1 MEALLGTT
9 LLHGTAQVATSS
21 LQGGVVALYFSAG
34 WCPPCKGFTPQF
46 RKVYEHAKS
55 KNRAFDVVFVSGD
68 RDETSFREYFG
79 KMPWHALPFAD
90 RQRQQQL
97 SAKFGIRG
105 IPSVVLLSSSGQLLD
120 ASARGKVME
129 SGFVLSLPRCI
140 DLASAA
146 LSEPSGAVQL
156 QLRYK
161 GCEYD
166 IECEPSEGWEMLR
179 MQIYSMI
186 DVPSEQLKLFGL
198 GLDKGQLDESI
209 SLPQALARGIAAQKN
224 SGLQLAKV
232 PLEGR
237 RASSSH
243 DDDKPGQRHHTG
255 TLDSA
260 SAWCSKRD
268 DCSPWYQLDL
278 GEVGNVAGVVLASR
292 ADCGQWVTRFRVEL
306 ADSEDG
312 PWTSADDGREFDGP
326 GYALPV
332 RAVFQNGS
340 QLARFVRILPLSHR
354 NHCSLRADLLLA
366 TGEPDKPPVIVAL
379 GNFSEGDPFESET
392 PEVPMD
398 AMMEEQHL
406 AMLQAK
412 LSSLPPKLQNQVG
425 SLATVQGYEMK
436 PLQRQA
442 LDEIPVLAL
451 DAAVDP
457 SESYEIS
464 FMRMAAFAT
473 LAFVFGGA
481 IGANFASVSEDGSM
495 LRQFAGIRFGSRSAM
510 KTRMQDF
517 ARQELL
523 FQYHSPPSAFPSD
536 KLRSGAACAL
546 LVVGGLWL
554 LRVAT
559 GHLEFWA
566 ASVDSLLS
574 LKSVAAG
581 SPLLAAG
588 CGAGAGALHTLSGP
602 DHLAALAP
610 LALRVRKGPGA
621 AFRTG
626 MFWGSGHVA
635 GQLLLGSGL
644 LLLSRS
650 LPRFQLGLAG
660 LAEQLASLAVGFVL
674 MTIGALGIK
683 ESRDWDEDQNQR
695 SVQTSFSWKTF
706 GTGMLSGM
714 RLGSR
719 S

>member
-46 RKVYEHAKS
+46 RKVYERAKS
-55 KNRAFDVVFVSGD
+55 KNRALDVVFVSSD
-68 RDETSFREYFG
+68 RDETSFREYFA

-97 SAKFGIRG
+97 SASFGIRG
-105 IPSVVLLSSSGQLLD
+105 IPAVVLLNSSGQLLD

-129 SGFVLSLPRCI
+129 PGFVLSLPRSI

-146 LSEPSGAVQL
+146 LPEPSGAMQL

-198 GLDKGQLDESI
+198 GLDKGQLDESVP
-209 SLPQALARGIAAQKN
+209 LPRALARGIAAQKN

-232 PLEGR
+232 PLEAR

-260 SAWCSKRD
+260 SAWCSKRE

-278 GEVGNVAGVVLASR
+278 GEVGNVAGVLLAAR

-312 PWTSADDGREFDGP
+312 PWSAADDGREFDGP
-326 GYALPV
+326 SYAFPV
-332 RAVFQNGS
+332 RAVFENGS

-354 NHCSLRADLLLA
+354 NHCSLRADVLLA

-379 GNFSEGDPFESET
+379 GNFSAGDPFESET

-398 AMMEEQHL
+398 AMMQEQHL

-436 PLQRQA
+436 SLQRQA
-442 LDEIPVLAL
+442 LDEIPVLGI
-451 DAAVDP
+451 DAAANP

-464 FMRMAAFAT
+464 FMRMCRA
-473 LAFVFGGA
+473 
-481 IGANFASVSEDGSM
+481 
-495 LRQFAGIRFGSRSAM
+495 
-510 KTRMQDF
+510 
-517 ARQELL
+517 
-523 FQYHSPPSAFPSD
+523 
-536 KLRSGAACAL
+536 
-546 LVVGGLWL
+546 
-554 LRVAT
+554 
-559 GHLEFWA
+559 
-566 ASVDSLLS
+566 
-574 LKSVAAG
+574 
-581 SPLLAAG
+581 
-588 CGAGAGALHTLSGP
+588 
-602 DHLAALAP
+602 
-610 LALRVRKGPGA
+610 
-621 AFRTG
+621 
-626 MFWGSGHVA
+626 
-635 GQLLLGSGL
+635 
-644 LLLSRS
+644 
-650 LPRFQLGLAG
+650 
-660 LAEQLASLAVGFVL
+660 
-674 MTIGALGIK
+674 
-683 ESRDWDEDQNQR
+683 
-695 SVQTSFSWKTF
+695 
-706 GTGMLSGM
+706 
-714 RLGSR
+714 
-719 S
+719 